1 MGWFSGAYM
10 TVESH
15 QIKERPKS
23 QRSTQKCQVQL
34 IQRNCSS
41 LFAEWTRASKPAVT
55 GSLALNKSA
64 TRGGL
69 IKTKRKAAE

>member
-1 MGWFSGAYM
+1 
-10 TVESH
+10 
-15 QIKERPKS
+15 
-23 QRSTQKCQVQL
+23 
-34 IQRNCSS
+34 
-41 LFAEWTRASKPAVT
+41 VT